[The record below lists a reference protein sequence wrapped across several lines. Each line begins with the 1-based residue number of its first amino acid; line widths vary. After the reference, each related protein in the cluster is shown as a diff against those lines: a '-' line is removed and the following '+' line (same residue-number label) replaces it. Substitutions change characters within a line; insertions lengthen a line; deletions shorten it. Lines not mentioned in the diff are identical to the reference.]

1 MMNEA
6 SRRILLPLLATSVKL
21 QYLERLKKVT
31 FVGHYILLH
40 YEYEPSKAFI
50 NYEDYLTKHS
60 LFKKLLDNGN
70 MIIYSFEI
78 PKEYIEDIK
87 LFGLGRIK
95 DLSDDAKNIIL
106 RYLISKKDTL
116 AVQKLRYFWAPD
128 EEAKAKAF
136 KAFLVPPKNL
146 ENLEIDIKAEKFDY
160 IRDLDLGF
168 EERTRKKLGFE

>member
-6 SRRILLPLLATSVKL
+6 SRRILLPLLATSVRL

-70 MIIYSFEI
+70 MVIYSL
-78 PKEYIEDIK
+78 DIK

-106 RYLISKKDTL
+106 KYLISKKDTL

-168 EERTRKKLGFE
+168 EERTRKKLRFE